1 MDINY
6 KTIKPTDVREIN
18 SMKDKEE
25 KQQMHVGGEGNRYNF
40 VTRGNFRK

>member
-18 SMKDKEE
+18 NMKDKEE
-25 KQQMHVGGEGNRYNF
+25 KQQMHIGGEENRYNL
-40 VTRGNFRK
+40 VSRGNFRK